1 MIKVEKNTKLNIP
14 NLTSMGEME
23 MRQMYHEN
31 EAWKR
36 LLNFMLDENVLLKYR
51 LSEIVRYIS
60 DPQFLEKAE
69 DFQSRFVKKDILIS
83 LLRDD
88 VAEIGSLLI
97 SKEPDHSD
105 RIVQIHS
112 RLKKLR
118 NNVAEIEKQF
128 SKLKLDF
135 NRYMSERIVH
145 QTE

>member
-1 MIKVEKNTKLNIP
+1 MIKAEKNTNLNIS
-14 NLTSMGEME
+14 NLTSMAETE

-31 EAWKR
+31 ESWKR

-51 LSEIVRYIS
+51 LSEIVRYNS
-60 DPQFLEKAE
+60 DPLFLEKAE

-88 VAEIGSLLI
+88 VADIGSLLL
-97 SKEPDHSD
+97 SKEPDHSN
-105 RIVQIHS
+105 RIDQIHS

-118 NNVAEIEKQF
+118 NNVAEVEKQF

-145 QTE
+145 HTD